1 MGVGNVMSNSNR
13 FNPLSFFVSSLP
25 HNKNKYINISLYI
38 TYLLQRINTMSKSN
52 PIFIPFSMLNNDNKC
67 VTYNVQNFTGKVHM
81 TLDGVL
87 ICSTDYDGL
96 EEDLEEAFNAFGLGE
111 TNRQLIRGVVLESS
125 PVTAVV
131 NDEEA
136 AVVAAATAAAAADG
150 FDGNEELVAGE
161 SPNGGHGDDSTDVDD
176 EEDEDDDTVTEL
188 PSSKLQFDSDDDS
201 YDEDQHFSQQAT
213 LYS

>member
-1 MGVGNVMSNSNR
+1 
-13 FNPLSFFVSSLP
+13 
-25 HNKNKYINISLYI
+25 
-38 TYLLQRINTMSKSN
+38 MSKSN

-150 FDGNEELVAGE
+150 FDGNEELVAVSIKGM
-161 SPNGGHGDDSTDVDD
+161 SIPYNRIHIPKMSFMARLRSVIFFSSGASQGYLQTH
-176 EEDEDDDTVTEL
+176 VTR
-188 PSSKLQFDSDDDS
+188 
-201 YDEDQHFSQQAT
+201 HFSFNKRGKVGHLPLNNT
-213 LYS
+213 I

>member
-1 MGVGNVMSNSNR
+1 
-13 FNPLSFFVSSLP
+13 
-25 HNKNKYINISLYI
+25 
-38 TYLLQRINTMSKSN
+38 MSKSN

-161 SPNGGHGDDSTDVDD
+161 SPNGGHGDDSTDADD